1 MEKITLYTTHCPK
14 CRILESKLKQKN
26 IEFEICED
34 VDKMRE
40 MGVLSVPVLQVDGNK
55 MSYYDA
61 VQFINQK

>member
-26 IEFEICED
+26 IQFQICED
-34 VDKMRE
+34 VEKMRQL
-40 MGVLSVPVLQVDGNK
+40 GVLSVPVLQVDNNK

-61 VQFINQK
+61 IQFVNQK

>member
-1 MEKITLYTTHCPK
+1 MEKITLYTTHCSK

-40 MGVLSVPVLQVDGNK
+40 IGVLSVPVLQIDGNK